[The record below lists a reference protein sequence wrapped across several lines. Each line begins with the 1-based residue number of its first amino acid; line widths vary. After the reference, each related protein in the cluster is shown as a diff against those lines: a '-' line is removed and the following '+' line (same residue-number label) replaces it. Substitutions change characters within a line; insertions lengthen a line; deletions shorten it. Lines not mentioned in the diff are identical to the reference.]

1 MSNPKMPKSS
11 ALHAEVQPEDP
22 SEGGREAIDRKLRRQ
37 DEIEQAKMACSSSD
51 RNAGTRTKAG
61 MDKTKGIARALR

>member
-37 DEIEQAKMACSSSD
+37 DEIEQAKMACPSPD
-51 RNAGTRTKAG
+51 PNAGARTKAVIN
-61 MDKTKGIARALR
+61 KSK

>member
-22 SEGGREAIDRKLRRQ
+22 SEGGREAVDRKLRPQ
-37 DEIEQAKMACSSSD
+37 DEIEQAKMACPSSD
-51 RNAGTRTKAG
+51 RNVGTRTKAVI
-61 MDKTKGIARALR
+61 DKAKGLA